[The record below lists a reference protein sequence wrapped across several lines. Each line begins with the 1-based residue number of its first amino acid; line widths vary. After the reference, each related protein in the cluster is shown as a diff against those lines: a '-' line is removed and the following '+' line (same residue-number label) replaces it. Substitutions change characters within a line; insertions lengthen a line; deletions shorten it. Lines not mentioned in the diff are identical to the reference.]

1 MAASLANQVITASA
15 QVIHM
20 QLDPYAALAPIALG
34 AKAHPAIARLGL
46 IAPCKASQ
54 QAPLARR
61 APGATTVTA
70 WRRQCRKY
78 ALPTI
83 SAPQEHQTTPVS
95 LVPRGPTARR
105 WDCIHL
111 INATT
116 APLATTA
123 MLAPPQPLASV
134 APTTPTPVGRPLPAA
149 SNATPVTHVPAPA
162 CPRWL

>member
-20 QLDPYAALAPIALG
+20 QLDPYAAWAPIALG
-34 AKAHPAIARLGL
+34 AKAHLVNAPLGL

-70 WRRQCRKY
+70 LRRQCHKY
-78 ALPTI
+78 VLPI
-83 SAPQEHQTTPVS
+83 IFAPQEHQTTRIS

-111 INATT
+111 INAIT
-116 APLATTA
+116 APSATTA

-134 APTTPTPVGRPLPAA
+134 APTTPTPVGRPLLAA

-162 CPRWL
+162 CPRWP